1 MTRIWYNKSFSFVY
15 AAINLIKQQDNT
27 QEFYLLASH
36 TQAHARALLVAD
48 EAYIEPSGL
57 TGQAYVE
64 WCLAFCQQHSV
75 DVFVVGKEAQT
86 IAAYEQAFLAI
97 STRLFLVADADTLIG
112 K

>member
-48 EAYIEPSGL
+48 EAISR
-57 TGQAYVE
+57 TE
-64 WCLAFCQQHSV
+64 WINGSSLCRM
-75 DVFVVGKEAQT
+75 VFGILSAT
-86 IAAYEQAFLAI
+86 
-97 STRLFLVADADTLIG
+97 SC
-112 K
+112 